1 LSFALSRP
9 YYPLTWEGHLPA
21 LFYFRL
27 IVLTVGTLVYLFLLA
42 LIVGHRKPRLLERLL
57 FFVSLAAFLIYA
69 GKLLEINSF
78 IQYGT
83 PPLSTQFFY
92 TTLVNVGIILLPGL
106 LVAVQL
112 AYLQS
117 IGGRHARAYEWVLIA
132 LLGFFVPVVWV
143 FWTGHL
149 GVITTGAGTWLDF
162 QTIAFRLAVKIA
174 DWVMIP
180 AIAIAGGF
188 QLRTARTARD
198 PNERRFFRAL
208 FGISCISVVTLIA
221 LLGFGRRSPDLAD
234 GINTVLI
241 VLGTLPGLLLLYFA
255 VRRNFLE
262 YGAQRNLV
270 YALPATF
277 LALLYLA
284 LVRRVGQWLEPV
296 VPPEATASVL
306 LFVLLFLFEPLE
318 RVIGPFLQKRFQE
331 RLGSVQ
337 KLTLELHGVARQG
350 NVAELINQAERRIRD
365 AFSLAAVR
373 ISVPLDPA
381 RTPLQSPGRLGHVV
395 QIPLNKGSQAV
406 GALEAASTGS
416 YLTGETTASLQI
428 VADQFP
434 AMLDLS
440 HLIEE
445 KISLERELA
454 ERERLASLGQMA
466 ASVSHNLRNPLS
478 SMKTVLQVQL
488 ENPDLPVDLR
498 RDCALVVAEID
509 RMSAKLTQLLRYA
522 KPSVNGERVAAVNL
536 ARQTAVLFRHDAERR
551 NVRLEFEQPAG
562 EVYALASEESLSEIL
577 SNLIVN
583 AIEAQ
588 PDGGRVRVSLSERG
602 ERMEI
607 LVEDDGPG
615 ISPDLRAN
623 IFQPYFT
630 TKPTGTG
637 LGLSIVARRVDEIGG
652 TLACESPL
660 RNGKGTRF
668 RLSLP
673 LSRDPGP
680 VVDGN
685 RPAAVT
691 SVRKT

>member
-1 LSFALSRP
+1 
-9 YYPLTWEGHLPA
+9 
-21 LFYFRL
+21 
-27 IVLTVGTLVYLFLLA
+27 
-42 LIVGHRKPRLLERLL
+42 
-57 FFVSLAAFLIYA
+57 
-69 GKLLEINSF
+69 
-78 IQYGT
+78 
-83 PPLSTQFFY
+83 
-92 TTLVNVGIILLPGL
+92 
-106 LVAVQL
+106 
-112 AYLQS
+112 
-117 IGGRHARAYEWVLIA
+117 
-132 LLGFFVPVVWV
+132 
-143 FWTGHL
+143 
-149 GVITTGAGTWLDF
+149 
-162 QTIAFRLAVKIA
+162 
-174 DWVMIP
+174 
-180 AIAIAGGF
+180 
-188 QLRTARTARD
+188 
-198 PNERRFFRAL
+198 
-208 FGISCISVVTLIA
+208 
-221 LLGFGRRSPDLAD
+221 
-234 GINTVLI
+234 
-241 VLGTLPGLLLLYFA
+241 
-255 VRRNFLE
+255 
-262 YGAQRNLV
+262 
-270 YALPATF
+270 
-277 LALLYLA
+277 
-284 LVRRVGQWLEPV
+284 
-296 VPPEATASVL
+296 
-306 LFVLLFLFEPLE
+306 
-318 RVIGPFLQKRFQE
+318 
-331 RLGSVQ
+331 
-337 KLTLELHGVARQG
+337 
-350 NVAELINQAERRIRD
+350 
-365 AFSLAAVR
+365 
-373 ISVPLDPA
+373 
-381 RTPLQSPGRLGHVV
+381 
-395 QIPLNKGSQAV
+395 
-406 GALEAASTGS
+406 
-416 YLTGETTASLQI
+416 
-428 VADQFP
+428 
-434 AMLDLS
+434 
-440 HLIEE
+440 
-445 KISLERELA
+445 
-454 ERERLASLGQMA
+454 MA

-488 ENPDLPVDLR
+488 ENPELPVDLR

-577 SNLIVN
+577 SNLMVN